1 MSKGYKLLILASCV
15 LALVVVS
22 LGAYTRLS
30 NAGLGCPD
38 WPGCY
43 GFLTVPN
50 ETHELSIVEQKFP
63 NAQVEPEKA
72 WIEMIH
78 RYFASFLGFMIVIL
92 CIVAV
97 KHRFN
102 KKDSVYG
109 LPFKHSI
116 ALLILVLF
124 QGMLGMWT
132 VTMNLQPFVVM
143 GHLLGGFTIL
153 SLLVL
158 LYFRTQMPPGTIQRS
173 QQGYSFL
180 WAAFALGVLVIQIAL
195 GGWVAA
201 NYAAPHCTGLPIC
214 NNIELFSIESLF
226 HLPVGQSNYEFGVLP
241 FETRLSI
248 HFLHRV
254 WAIVTAVTIFW
265 VSWKVYS
272 THQSEQIRRS
282 VKLVCIVLVTQ
293 LALGGLIVHLQF
305 PLLLTL
311 FHNIMAALLLL
322 TMVRLCFLLANRQ
335 GVSI

>member
-1 MSKGYKLLILASCV
+1 MNKAYKLLILASCV

-50 ETHELSIVEQKFP
+50 ESHELSVVEQNFP
-63 NAQVEPEKA
+63 DAQVEPAKA

-78 RYFASFLGFMIVIL
+78 RYFASFLGLLIVIL
-92 CIVAV
+92 CVIAS
-97 KHRFN
+97 KHRFH
-102 KKDSVYG
+102 KQSDTHS
-109 LPFKHSI
+109 LPFKHSV
-116 ALLILVLF
+116 ALLALVLF

-132 VTMNLQPFVVM
+132 VTMNLQPFIVM

-158 LYFRTQMPPGTIQRS
+158 LYLRIRVRANPANFAEHNG
-173 QQGYSFL
+173 SFFM
-180 WAAFALGVLVIQIAL
+180 ATFALGVLVIQIAL

-201 NYAAPHCTGLPIC
+201 NYAAPHCSGLPIC
-214 NNIELFSIESLF
+214 SNIELFSIESVF
-226 HLPVGQSNYEFGVLP
+226 HLPIGQSNYEFGVLP

-248 HFLHRV
+248 HFLHRI
-254 WAIVTAVTIFW
+254 WALVTAFAIFW
-265 VSWKVYS
+265 VSWKLYKKE
-272 THQSEQIRRS
+272 QSDKIRGAI
-282 VKLVCIVLVTQ
+282 KLVCLVLITQ
-293 LALGGLIVHLQF
+293 LLLGALIVHFQF

-311 FHNIMAALLLL
+311 FHNIMAAMLLL
-322 TMVRLCFLLANRQ
+322 TMVRLCFLLTNRQ
-335 GVSI
+335 GVAI

>member
-1 MSKGYKLLILASCV
+1 MNKGYKLLILAACT
-15 LALVVVS
+15 LALLVVS

-50 ETHELSIVEQKFP
+50 ESHELSVVEKNFP
-63 NAQVEPEKA
+63 NAQVEPKKA

-78 RYFASFLGFMIVIL
+78 RYFASLLGLMIVVL
-92 CIVAV
+92 CVVAFRQRRNMSSNDAAV
-97 KHRFN
+97 P
-102 KKDSVYG
+102 
-109 LPFKHSI
+109 LKHS
-116 ALLILVLF
+116 LLLMVMVLF

-153 SLLVL
+153 ALLVL
-158 LYFRTQMPPGTIQRS
+158 MYLRVHQPSNIAAAANS
-173 QQGYSFL
+173 SHFL
-180 WAAFALGVLVIQIAL
+180 LSIGALIVLVIQIAL

-201 NYAAPHCTGLPIC
+201 NYAAPHCSGLPVC
-214 NNIELFSIESLF
+214 SNIELFSIESLF

-248 HFLHRV
+248 HFIHRL
-254 WAIVTAVTIFW
+254 WAMVTALTIVW
-265 VSWKVYS
+265 VGWKIYRA
-272 THQSEQIRRS
+272 QSCSKIKS
-282 VKLVCIVLVTQ
+282 AVILVFCVLFAQ
-293 LALGGLIVHLQF
+293 LFLGGLIVHLQF

-311 FHNIMAALLLL
+311 FHNVMAALLLL
-322 TMVRLCFLLANRQ
+322 SMVRLCFLLAAKQ
-335 GVSI
+335 GATI

>member
-1 MSKGYKLLILASCV
+1 MNKGYKLLVLASCM

-50 ETHELSIVEQKFP
+50 ESHELSVVEENFP
-63 NAQVEPEKA
+63 NAQVEPKKA

-78 RYFASFLGFMIVIL
+78 RYFASLLGLLIVVL
-92 CIVAV
+92 CIIAF
-97 KHRFN
+97 KYRFSN
-102 KKDSVYG
+102 GPHVSPR
-109 LPFKHSI
+109 LKHSI
-116 ALLILVLF
+116 GLLVLVLF

-153 SLLVL
+153 ALLVL
-158 LYFRTQMPPGTIQRS
+158 LLLRTHHSRITQARPNQHW
-173 QQGYSFL
+173 SFL
-180 WAAFALGVLVIQIAL
+180 LAIFALCVLIIQIAL

-201 NYAAPHCTGLPIC
+201 NYAAPHCSGLPIC
-214 NNIELFSIESLF
+214 SNIELFSIKSLL

-248 HFLHRV
+248 HFLHRI
-254 WAIVTAVTIFW
+254 WAVVTAVTLFW
-265 VSWKVYS
+265 VSWRIFYKEQNVEI
-272 THQSEQIRRS
+272 QSA
-282 VKLVCIVLVTQ
+282 VKLVCTFLVAQ
-293 LALGGLIVHLQF
+293 LVLGGLIVHLQF

-322 TMVRLCFLLANRQ
+322 AMVRLCFLLTSKQ
-335 GVSI
+335 GVAI